1 MRNLFIICFLLFY
14 ASAAMAAERDLVI
27 LHRNPAN
34 LNNKDCLACHAN
46 ITKEVSLNPKY
57 KTFHRVHLESKLGT
71 PKNCTD
77 CHQVIDL
84 RQGSGASLRKQV
96 DPQLCDGCH
105 NGGLKGAKRLFAQ

>member
-1 MRNLFIICFLLFY
+1 MKKFCVVWLALLF
-14 ASAAMAAERDLVI
+14 ASAATAAEKNLIDL
-27 LHRNPAN
+27 HSNPAN
-34 LNNKDCLACHAN
+34 LKNKECLACHAN
-46 ITKEVSLNPKY
+46 IKKEVSLNPKY

-77 CHQVIDL
+77 CHQAIDL

-105 NGGLKGAKRLFAQ
+105 SGGLKGAKRLFAQ